1 MDHIFLKQLARL
13 KFKLRQEK
21 LGTVDLER
29 FASDNQYARCVL
41 ETAEESESEEVVSL
55 AVELRHKR
63 GLLGA
68 PANGGQAARRQTHD
82 NTVTARK
89 TATTEPAPAKY
100 MFGARG

>member
-1 MDHIFLKQLARL
+1 MDHIYLKQLARL

-29 FASDNQYARCVL
+29 FASDAQYARRVL
-41 ETAEESESEEVVSL
+41 EIAEESESEDVVSL

-63 GLLGA
+63 GLLGL
-68 PANGGQAARRQTHD
+68 PVDGGQA
-82 NTVTARK
+82 TAGQSQQPSA
-89 TATTEPAPAKY
+89 TAPKAAATEPAPAKY